1 MADAAYTFFFVAVL
15 LGGASFLHLSVRHEW
30 ERICAAL
37 RGERLEEEVLT
48 LPPTAGQVV
57 AWERSQPILKP
68 VEISICRI

>member
-1 MADAAYTFFFVAVL
+1 MIDAAYTFFFVAVL
-15 LGGASFLHLSVRHEW
+15 LGGASFLHLSIRHER

-37 RGERLEEEVLT
+37 RGEQPEVEVLV

-57 AWERSQPILKP
+57 AWERPQPILKP